1 MAAFA
6 CNVPRLVRFSWLSH
20 LVVKLVQAQC
30 CSDDAGLSLTLLF
43 HDICPQTLTIV
54 KISDVVATSSPL
66 LYIPP
71 LHTSDNP
78 SVHEFLQ
85 NTETLYVA
93 DSFCHGAST
102 GNCCIMG
109 LKRSRDT
116 HVQYWL
122 SMIVSP
128 FLDINTLLH
137 YYVLIISFIFYL
149 ISFIP
154 ITVFS

>member
-6 CNVPRLVRFSWLSH
+6 CNVPRLVRFSWLRH
-20 LVVKLVQAQC
+20 LAVELVQAQC

-43 HDICPQTLTIV
+43 HAIRPQTLTIV
-54 KISDVVATSSPL
+54 KISDVVATSGPL
-66 LYIPP
+66 LYIPS

-85 NTETLYVA
+85 NTETLSVV
-93 DSFCHGAST
+93 DSFCHGANT
-102 GNCCIMG
+102 GGLG